1 MQSHRFLSTIT
12 FFSIRLILFIQIVKW
27 VIAQLA
33 ATALSALL
41 FINSWNIDTMMF
53 DQVYFPLFFSPCC
66 AEPLPSLS
74 CACRFLFLL
83 PSAKVFFFLRYRYFW
98 SALLTE
104 RTLETKHSC
113 ERTFTREGSCLYTI
127 AALLAAC
134 RRDPFF
140 IRAAFSFRFKLLR
153 HCSSLRGSLTQ
164 FYFFLYLWVR
174 TLELFT
180 FFFLLLLVSFSSL
193 FIHRPSPLIFLL
205 SCSNCDF
212 LFLVHTRAC
221 ALFFF

>member
-1 MQSHRFLSTIT
+1 MFAGFFFCFRQRRF
-12 FFSIRLILFIQIVKW
+12 
-27 VIAQLA
+27 
-33 ATALSALL
+33 
-41 FINSWNIDTMMF
+41 
-53 DQVYFPLFFSPCC
+53 
-66 AEPLPSLS
+66 
-74 CACRFLFLL
+74 
-83 PSAKVFFFLRYRYFW
+83 FFFLRYRYFW

-153 HCSSLRGSLTQ
+153 HCSSLWGSLTQ

-180 FFFLLLLVSFSSL
+180 FFFFCCCWFLSRRFLYTAPLLLSSSYPVVTAIFCFLSIHVLVHFFFFYLFMHIAAGFGGSFLHGRCWQFCSFFFFAIGSL
-193 FIHRPSPLIFLL
+193 FAIFNIYFLL
-205 SCSNCDF
+205 S
-212 LFLVHTRAC
+212 
-221 ALFFF
+221 

>member
-1 MQSHRFLSTIT
+1 MSHCSACCNCIICTSLYQFVKHRHDDVWPGL
-12 FFSIRLILFIQIVKW
+12 FS
-27 VIAQLA
+27 
-33 ATALSALL
+33 S
-41 FINSWNIDTMMF
+41 
-53 DQVYFPLFFSPCC
+53 FFSPCC
-66 AEPLPSLS
+66 AEPLPSLR
-74 CACRFLFLL
+74 CVCRFLFLL

-180 FFFLLLLVSFSSL
+180 FFFVVVVGFFLIAFYTPPLSSYL
-193 FIHRPSPLIFLL
+193 PLIL
-205 SCSNCDF
+205 
-212 LFLVHTRAC
+212 
-221 ALFFF
+221 